1 MFRAVIK
8 NAGLEDQSTIFILEI
23 CFSYQEIQVS
33 RPNVNSVTQS
43 TVSMRN
49 GLPLPPGVKR
59 RGTRDEE
66 QRGRGLPAARPGPGA
81 APRAARTSRR
91 RRAATCRSP
100 ASARRPRGTVPTGG
114 AAGGRG
120 APWARRGAS
129 GSAVGAGA
137 GANAGPGPTRG
148 RAPRGARRPGG
159 KKSRSLKSSGP
170 GAEARRG
177 PGSPSPAASGRPCLL
192 RRAGRP
198 LAPAATGTDPQP
210 RGRRGSGCAGL
221 DGNWRFKDIKHES
234 PSPSS

>member
-8 NAGLEDQSTIFILEI
+8 NAGLEDQSTVFILEI

-59 RGTRDEE
+59 RDTRDEE
-66 QRGRGLPAARPGPGA
+66 LRGRGLPAARPGPGA
-81 APRAARTSRR
+81 AQRAARTSTR

-100 ASARRPRGTVPTGG
+100 ASARRPRGTVPPGG
-114 AAGGRG
+114 LQ
-120 APWARRGAS
+120 
-129 GSAVGAGA
+129 GAGA
-137 GANAGPGPTRG
+137 PLGPAGEPAAAPPGPGSGPGPGPGPTRG
-148 RAPRGARRPGG
+148 RAPRGARRPRG

-170 GAEARRG
+170 GAEARG
-177 PGSPSPAASGRPCLL
+177 GAGSPSPAASGRPCLL

-198 LAPAATGTDPQP
+198 LAPSATGTDPQP
-210 RGRRGSGCAGL
+210 RGQRGLRGAEAALGWMGTGDL
-221 DGNWRFKDIKHES
+221 KT
-234 PSPSS
+234 